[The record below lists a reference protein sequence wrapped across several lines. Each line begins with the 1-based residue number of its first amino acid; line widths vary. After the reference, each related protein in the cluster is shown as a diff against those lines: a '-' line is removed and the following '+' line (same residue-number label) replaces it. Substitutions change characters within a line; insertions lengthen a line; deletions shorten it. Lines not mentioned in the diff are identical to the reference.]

1 MPDHAPVSDLA
12 GPADP
17 AIDALYHDIVQRHA
31 EEVLGNAART
41 IAEGDSIDEPGVLRV
56 VLARLLL
63 HEPNVSQLAAR
74 AATLANAVA
83 RLVTVQQRYQ
93 DSDDE
98 QEIDA
103 ILDELDAV
111 RAAARANPEGATE

>member
-1 MPDHAPVSDLA
+1 MSDHVLVSDLA

-31 EEVLGNAART
+31 AGVLGNAAHT
-41 IAEGDSIDEPGVLRV
+41 IYGGDSIDEPGLLRV

-74 AATLANAVA
+74 AATLANAIA
-83 RLVTVQQRYQ
+83 RLVTVQRRDQ

-103 ILDELDAV
+103 ILDELDAI